1 MRLLSMI
8 LTRGLIKVLLAGI
21 SGGWMPPERETDI
34 SRIQML
40 RWEFGNARYGL
51 LLTLGNMKST
61 MRIFSVAV
69 L

>member
-1 MRLLSMI
+1 MS
-8 LTRGLIKVLLAGI
+8 
-21 SGGWMPPERETDI
+21 PEHETDI

-40 RWEFGNARYGL
+40 RWEFGNVRYGP
-51 LLTLGNMKST
+51 LLTLENMKST